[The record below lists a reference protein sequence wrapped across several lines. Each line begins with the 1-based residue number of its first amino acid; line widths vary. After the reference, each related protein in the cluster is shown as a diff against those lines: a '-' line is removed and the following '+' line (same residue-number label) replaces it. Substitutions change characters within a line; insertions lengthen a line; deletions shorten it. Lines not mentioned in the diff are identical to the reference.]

1 MTVRELAAAL
11 DLSTLTGQ
19 GHLDREVTGG
29 YASDLLSCVM
39 AGARAGDV
47 WVTLQGHANVVA
59 VASLL
64 SLAAVVITEGVR
76 PDAATLERAEAEGV
90 VLLSSPRT
98 TFAVVSELARQGVAA
113 RA

>member
-11 DLSTLTGQ
+11 DLSVLTGND
-19 GHLDREVTGG
+19 HLDREVTGG

-47 WVTLQGHANVVA
+47 WVTLQAHANVVA

-64 SLAAVVITEGVR
+64 TLAAVVITEGVR
-76 PDAATLERAEAEGV
+76 TQPRQRRQRWKGWCC
-90 VLLSSPRT
+90 SPRPGPPLPWCLLWRGW
-98 TFAVVSELARQGVAA
+98 A
-113 RA
+113 

>member
-59 VASLL
+59 VASLPC
-64 SLAAVVITEGVR
+64 AAVVSQS
-76 PDAATLERAEAEGV
+76 DQ
-90 VLLSSPRT
+90 VLLVFTKIERGR
-98 TFAVVSELARQGVAA
+98 FAFHSLGK
-113 RA
+113 